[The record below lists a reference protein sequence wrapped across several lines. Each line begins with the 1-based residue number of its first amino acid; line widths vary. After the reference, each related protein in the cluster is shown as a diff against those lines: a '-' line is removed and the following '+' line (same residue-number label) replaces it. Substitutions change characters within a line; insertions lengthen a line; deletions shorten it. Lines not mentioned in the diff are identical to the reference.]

1 MVMDSVV
8 FKNVSISVFKIVSLY
23 MRDPMLC
30 NPLHI
35 DQSGTKANLVAKILA
50 TNFGVFFCNI
60 FNVFKYMFNVGVIIM

>member
-1 MVMDSVV
+1 
-8 FKNVSISVFKIVSLY
+8 
-23 MRDPMLC
+23 MLC